1 MYTFQQRSRVAQAA
15 PADLLRHSLPVRTR
29 APPESSREDLS
40 QPSGV
45 SIPTIAARLP
55 WIQRKASVSVSEDP
69 LEHEADAVADR
80 VMRMAAPTPIGTAAP
95 SIQRK
100 CSACEEEDKQKIQTK
115 RTTSASASPSFD
127 AGVATQVAAR
137 GGAPLSPGVR
147 SYFEPRFGHD
157 FSQVR
162 VHTDGAAAHAAD
174 SIRAR
179 AYTLGRDIVFASG
192 AYSPETS
199 AGRHLLAHELTHVVQ
214 QQQGS
219 GERVQRK
226 LSVDAK
232 ASDDPKTAVS
242 MITPLVTALCPD
254 FEILSGGL
262 VWPKKGTSAAAY
274 NFKKVAA
281 GKQPLGCCCL
291 STMSAA
297 PDEWR
302 VVVSTKD
309 APQTDSVKREVR
321 MTPTSGA
328 TAPDLRYWTGG
339 PTETI
344 KKQPSAEAFGHE
356 LCGHGALMQI
366 KAHPSSLSTTPDRA
380 FSDIHDPTVRIQ
392 DALAKEMGLPGDRG
406 LAGGGKHRGES
417 LRVFTI
423 GPYAADADDPKPFA
437 TQIKN
442 AVAFLNGNTDLL
454 VDAVGFRDAK
464 DTKAS
469 VSLDRATKA
478 QTEVSKALT
487 TPTVDVQTAATTTDT
502 LTRAQPA
509 TDGGVGTGP
518 IVELRMAVRPA
529 GLVKSVGTAPPA
541 TPVHVDPEFPG
552 VVKALKAHT
561 GPNACHDLLADQGW
575 P

>member
-1 MYTFQQRSRVAQAA
+1 MSPVAA
-15 PADLLRHSLPVRTR
+15 PV
-29 APPESSREDLS
+29 PPL
-40 QPSGV
+40 
-45 SIPTIAARLP
+45 
-55 WIQRKASVSVSEDP
+55 QRKASVSVPDDP
-69 LEHEADAVADR
+69 LEQEADAVADR
-80 VMRMAAPTPIGTAAP
+80 VMRMAAPAPVGTAAP
-95 SIQRK
+95 TIQRK
-100 CSACEEEDKQKIQTK
+100 CAACEEDDQQKIQTK
-115 RTTSASASPSFD
+115 RTTSASVPAFDTGGAAQAAS
-127 AGVATQVAAR
+127 R
-137 GGAPLSPGVR
+137 GGNPLSPGVR

-157 FSQVR
+157 FSRVR
-162 VHTDGAAAHAAD
+162 VHTDGAAASAAD
-174 SIRAR
+174 GIRAQ

-192 AYSPETS
+192 AYSPDTS

-214 QQQGS
+214 QRQGRDD
-219 GERVQRK
+219 RVQRK
-226 LSVDAK
+226 LKVDAR
-232 ASDDPKTAVS
+232 ASDDPATAVS
-242 MITPLVTALCPD
+242 MIAPLVTALCPD
-254 FEILSGGL
+254 FEILGGGL
-262 VWPKKGTSAAAY
+262 VWPKKGTSAAAF
-274 NFKKVAA
+274 NFKKVAT

-309 APQTDSVKREVR
+309 APQTDPVKREVR

-328 TAPDLRYWTGG
+328 TAPDVRYWTGG

-344 KKQPSAEAFGHE
+344 KNQPSPEVFGHE
-356 LCGHGALMQI
+356 LCGHAALMQI
-366 KAHPSSLSTTPDRA
+366 KAHPSNLSTTPDRA

-392 DALAKEMGLPGDRG
+392 DTLAKEMGLPGDRG

-442 AVAFLNGNTDLL
+442 AVAFLNGNSDLL
-454 VDAVGFRDAK
+454 VDAVGFRDKK

-469 VSLDRATKA
+469 ASLDRATKA
-478 QTEVSKALT
+478 QAEVSKALT
-487 TPTVDVQTAATTTDT
+487 TSTVDVQTTATTTDT

-509 TDGGVGTGP
+509 TDGGVGSGP

-541 TPVHVDPEFPG
+541 TPVHVDPEFPA

>member
-1 MYTFQQRSRVAQAA
+1 MYTFRRQLRSSE
-15 PADLLRHSLPVRTR
+15 SL
-29 APPESSREDLS
+29 APPNFQRTNRA
-40 QPSGV
+40 
-45 SIPTIAARLP
+45 TIKRAIDP
-55 WIQRKASVSVSEDP
+55 GIQRKATLGSTGDA
-69 LEHEADAVADR
+69 LELEADAVADK
-80 VMRMAAPTPIGTAAP
+80 VMRMATPPSIGTATPA
-95 SIQRK
+95 IQRK
-100 CSACEEEDKQKIQTK
+100 CAACEEDEKQKIQT
-115 RTTSASASPSFD
+115 RRAPSASAAPAFD
-127 AGVATQVAAR
+127 TGAATQAAAR
-137 GGAPLSPGVR
+137 GGAPLPAGVR

-157 FSQVR
+157 FSRVR
-162 VHTDGAAAHAAD
+162 VHTDGAAASAAG
-174 SIRAR
+174 SIRAQ

-192 AYSPETS
+192 AYSPDTH
-199 AGRHLLAHELTHVVQ
+199 AGQHLLAHELAHVVQ
-214 QQQGS
+214 QQGRS
-219 GERVQRK
+219 ERVQRK
-226 LSVDAK
+226 LKVDAK
-232 ASDDPKTAVS
+232 ASDDPATAVS

-254 FEILSGGL
+254 FEILGGGL
-262 VWPKKGTSAAAY
+262 VWPKKGTNEAAF

-309 APQTDSVKREVR
+309 APQTDPVKREVR

-328 TAPDLRYWTGG
+328 TAPDIRYWTGG

-344 KKQPSAEAFGHE
+344 KNQPSPEVFGHE

-366 KAHPSSLSTTPDRA
+366 KAHPSNLSTAPDRA

-392 DALAKEMGLPGDRG
+392 DVLAKEMGLPGDRG

-417 LRVFTI
+417 LRVFSI
-423 GPYAADADDPKPFA
+423 GPYAAGADDPAPFKA
-437 TQIKN
+437 QIKN
-442 AVAFLNGNTDLL
+442 AVAFLNGNSDLL

-464 DTKAS
+464 DTKS
-469 VSLDRATKA
+469 GVTLDRATKVQA
-478 QTEVSKALT
+478 EVSKGLT
-487 TPTVDVQTAATTTDT
+487 TATVDVQTTATTTDT
-502 LTRAQPA
+502 LPRAQPA

-541 TPVHVDPEFPG
+541 APVHVDPEFPA

>member
-1 MYTFQQRSRVAQAA
+1 MFELRRSSKPDAA
-15 PADLLRHSLPVRTR
+15 PAVCTLGRVNAADRAHQAAAPAWNSRHDFDLTALPAAVQLK
-29 APPESSREDLS
+29 A
-40 QPSGV
+40 
-45 SIPTIAARLP
+45 TIGSP
-55 WIQRKASVSVSEDP
+55 NDP
-69 LEHEADAVADR
+69 LEREADAAAER
-80 VMRMAAPTPIGTAAP
+80 VMRMTAPGSIGSSSPA
-95 SIQRK
+95 IQRK
-100 CSACEEEDKQKIQTK
+100 CSACEDDEQRRIQTK
-115 RTTSASASPSFD
+115 RVSAASGLATRDSA
-127 AGVATQVAAR
+127 AAERAVAH
-137 GGAPLSPGVR
+137 GGAPLPSAAR
-147 SYFEPRFGHD
+147 TFFEPRFGHD

-162 VHTDGAAAHAAD
+162 VHTDATAANAA
-174 SIRAR
+174 RALDAQ
-179 AYTLGRDIVFASG
+179 AYTLGHNIAFAPG
-192 AYSPETS
+192 AYAPHTG
-199 AGRHLLAHELTHVVQ
+199 AGRSLLAHELAHVVQ
-214 QQQGS
+214 QQG
-219 GERVQRK
+219 GHAGRVQRK
-226 LSVDAK
+226 LTVDAK
-232 ASDDPKTAVS
+232 ASDDPATAVS
-242 MITPLVTALCPD
+242 TIAPLVAALCPD
-254 FEILSGGL
+254 FEILGGGL
-262 VWPKKGTSAAAY
+262 VWPKKGTNEAAF
-274 NFKKVAA
+274 NFKKVAT

-291 STMSAA
+291 STLSAA
-297 PDEWR
+297 PDDWR

-344 KKQPSAEAFGHE
+344 KNQPPAEAFGHE
-356 LCGHGALMQI
+356 LCGHAALMQI

-406 LAGGGKHRGES
+406 LAGSGKHRGES

-423 GPYAADADDPKPFA
+423 GPYAADADDPSPFA
-437 TQIKN
+437 AQITN
-442 AVAFLNGNTDLL
+442 AVAFLNGNADLL
-454 VDAVGFRDAK
+454 VDAVGFRNAK

-469 VSLDRATKA
+469 VSLDRATRA
-478 QTEVSKALT
+478 QAEVRKTLA
-487 TPTVDVQTAATTTDT
+487 TPTVDVQTTATTTDK

-518 IVELRMAVRPA
+518 IVELRMAIRPA